1 MSPRMDPEASESDTM
16 RPMPTT
22 EASIASQLTVH
33 TRSPSTAQPSSAV
46 SSGAL
51 LMMTRTSATDVSLNA
66 ITTAVEA
73 LA

>member
-1 MSPRMDPEASESDTM
+1 M
-16 RPMPTT
+16 
-22 EASIASQLTVH
+22 ASQLTVH

-66 ITTAVEA
+66 STTAVEA